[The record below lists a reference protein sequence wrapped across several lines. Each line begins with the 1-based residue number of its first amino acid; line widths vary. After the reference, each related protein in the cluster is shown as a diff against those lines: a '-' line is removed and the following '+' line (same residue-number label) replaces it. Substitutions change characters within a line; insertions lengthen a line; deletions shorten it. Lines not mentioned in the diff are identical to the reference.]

1 MSPERIVCRKIHATL
16 RVRGKELDHKNPIQ
30 VAVVDGDEFARA
42 GLCQFLAEVE
52 AVDLVGEADERTALA
67 MVEDKK
73 PRVLLCNIENSPD
86 NAIELC
92 LKLSAALE
100 SEAPQVLFMVRDIRD
115 DQLLDCLSANVAGII
130 RRASARSEIALA
142 LSAFEQGDIFVSSS
156 LATQLLRNCTIIP
169 SSGSRGALKISRSLT
184 DREGDV
190 LALIA
195 QGFSNTE
202 IALRL
207 HLSEATI
214 KAYSSHIFEK
224 IGVRDRLQAALMA
237 VGAGLAKP
245 TFGHPPLGFAADAG

>member
-1 MSPERIVCRKIHATL
+1 LPPSGSFARRSHDTL
-16 RVRGKELDHKNPIQ
+16 PVRGKELDHGKRIQ

-42 GLCQFLAEVE
+42 GVCQFLAEVE
-52 AVDLVGEADERTALA
+52 SVDLIGEADERTALA

-73 PRVLLCNIENSPD
+73 PGVLVCNIESSPD
-86 NAIELC
+86 DAIELC
-92 LKLSAALE
+92 LKLHAVLE
-100 SEAPQVLFMVRDIRD
+100 SEAPHVLFMVRDIRH
-115 DQLLDCLSANVAGII
+115 DQLLDCLSANVAGIV

-142 LSAFEQGDIFVSSS
+142 LLAFEQGDIFVSSS
-156 LATQLLRNCTIIP
+156 LTTQLLRNCTIIP
-169 SSGSRGALKISRSLT
+169 SAGSRDALKISRSLT

-224 IGVRDRLQAALMA
+224 IGVRDRLQAALKA

-245 TFGHPPLGFAADAG
+245 TFGNPPLGV